1 MRLLELPQ
9 ERATAT
15 TDQQNARAH
24 GNHRNGNTCDAQ
36 FKFWSEKNG
45 YVPQVFFP
53 EAWNLIKSGKK
64 MQVTFWNRCDAQ
76 IGSHTP
82 THISMII
89 YVSISVYIYTYVFI
103 SSRLVNCRILWTH
116 ICGTCSQS
124 SWTSPEQRDAPHWKS
139 GQVQLKNLR
148 QNPVKPPEVRGP
160 QTRQTSCMKFFE
172 SWYTL
177 IYLNTV
183 WVFVWNI
190 FLDRGL
196 SFQYYL
202 YFDVSTLEY
211 YVRIFLVNLF
221 FHSFIY
227 ATEKRCCQQAAGV
240 FLSVFNSSPN
250 DQHILVHS
258 FPFQAACHPNTLRW
272 SYGLWLCFCVSRV
285 FLRARK
291 LLLLYIYTQVF
302 QVQNTHTHIVVPNL
316 SV

>member
-36 FKFWSEKNG
+36 FKFWSEKN
-45 YVPQVFFP
+45 VMFLRCFFQRL
-53 EAWNLIKSGKK
+53 ETWSKVERKRKSPFETDATPKLE
-64 MQVTFWNRCDAQ
+64 VTHP
-76 IGSHTP
+76 HTYLWL
-82 THISMII
+82 SM
-89 YVSISVYIYTYVFI
+89 YLSLYIYIWDIYVFI

-116 ICGTCSQS
+116 ICGTPSQS
-124 SWTSPEQRDAPHWKS
+124 PWTSPEQRDAPHWKS

-160 QTRQTSCMKFFE
+160 QTSCMKFFE
-172 SWYTL
+172 YL
-177 IYLNTV
+177 IYIDILEYC
-183 WVFVWNI
+183 
-190 FLDRGL
+190 L
-196 SFQYYL
+196 SVCLEYFFGSWFKFSIL
-202 YFDVSTLEY
+202 FDFFDVSTLEY

-221 FHSFIY
+221 FYSFIY

-291 LLLLYIYTQVF
+291 LLYIYIHTGF
-302 QVQNTHTHIVVPNL
+302 PGAKHTHIVVPNL
-316 SV
+316 TV